1 LTGEKSKE
9 KCFSPFLLFSKRN
22 MLQMHKCAFIVVI
35 TLLMGSVAITQK
47 QFKPWTEWSKK
58 DAEKIL
64 NDSPWGQ
71 TQVDTDTSEMVFTPT
86 TQTGGGDSGSR
97 REQGATNQAISVK
110 FRICWL
116 SAKPVRQAL
125 ARQTELESGTLTEQ
139 LRFFAEGPS
148 DKRTVIAVSF
158 ESSDR
163 RFGGRVMQGFNS
175 ATTGALKN
183 STYLERK
190 DGKRIFL
197 QEYVSPQQNRLGVA
211 LFVFPRTVDELPLL
225 TAESGSVR
233 FHTEYENKTALDEA
247 LNAGGQTS
255 SRQSTSRPSGATQ
268 SPYQFKLDMRFKVAD
283 MIYNGQLEY

>member
-1 LTGEKSKE
+1 MYKSAIG
-9 KCFSPFLLFSKRN
+9 LI
-22 MLQMHKCAFIVVI
+22 FILSSGMFVI
-35 TLLMGSVAITQK
+35 PQK

-64 NDSPWGQ
+64 SDSPWGQ
-71 TQVDTDTSEMVFTPT
+71 TQVETDTSEMVFTPT
-86 TQTGGGDSGSR
+86 TQTGGGDSSSR
-97 REQGATNQAISVK
+97 REQGATNQATSVK

-116 SAKPVRQAL
+116 SARPVRQAL
-125 ARQTELESGTLTEQ
+125 ARQTELDSGSMNEQ

-148 DKRTVIAVSF
+148 EKRAVVAVSF
-158 ESSDR
+158 ESSDQ
-163 RFGGRVMQGFNS
+163 RFGGKVMQAFNS
-175 ATTGALKN
+175 ANTAVLKN

-211 LFVFPRTVDELPLL
+211 LFIFPRVVDEQPLL

-233 FHTEYENKTALDEA
+233 FHSAYENRTALDEA
-247 LNAGGQTS
+247 LNPAGQAN
-255 SRQSTSRPSGATQ
+255 SRQSSQRSSNQ
-268 SPYQFKLDMRFKVAD
+268 SEKLYKFKLDVRFKVAE

>member
-1 LTGEKSKE
+1 M
-9 KCFSPFLLFSKRN
+9 LFSFFIMAGDRKEIISMSKSAIGLIFILSSG
-22 MLQMHKCAFIVVI
+22 MLVI
-35 TLLMGSVAITQK
+35 SQK

-64 NDSPWGQ
+64 SDSPWGQ
-71 TQVDTDTSEMVFTPT
+71 TQVETDTSEMVFTPT
-86 TQTGGGDSGSR
+86 TQTGGGDSSSR
-97 REQGATNQAISVK
+97 REQGATNQATSVK

-116 SAKPVRQAL
+116 SARPVRQAL
-125 ARQTELESGTLTEQ
+125 ARQTELDSGSMNEQ

-148 DKRTVIAVSF
+148 EKRAVVAVSF
-158 ESSDR
+158 ESSDQ
-163 RFGGRVMQGFNS
+163 RFGSKVMQGFNS
-175 ATTGALKN
+175 ANTAVLKN

-211 LFVFPRTVDELPLL
+211 LFIFPRVVDEQPLL

-233 FHTEYENKTALDEA
+233 FHSEYENRTALDEA
-247 LNAGGQTS
+247 LNPAGQAN
-255 SRQSTSRPSGATQ
+255 SRQSSQRSSNQ
-268 SPYQFKLDMRFKVAD
+268 SERLYKFKLDVRFKVAE